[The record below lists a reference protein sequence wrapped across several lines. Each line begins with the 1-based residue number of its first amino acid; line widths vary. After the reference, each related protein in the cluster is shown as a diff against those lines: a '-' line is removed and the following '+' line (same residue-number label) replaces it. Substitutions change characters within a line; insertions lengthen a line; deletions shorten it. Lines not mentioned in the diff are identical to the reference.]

1 MKDITNEIIN
11 TITLMIGIEYIGL
24 NESVFKENLM
34 FNWSII
40 IIWTKYTPKL
50 YLLIFFII
58 LFNIFDFGELYLI
71 KTNIAM
77 LCIKTFIQKFP

>member
-24 NESVFKENLM
+24 NESVLKENLI

-50 YLLIFFII
+50 Y
-58 LFNIFDFGELYLI
+58 
-71 KTNIAM
+71 
-77 LCIKTFIQKFP
+77 